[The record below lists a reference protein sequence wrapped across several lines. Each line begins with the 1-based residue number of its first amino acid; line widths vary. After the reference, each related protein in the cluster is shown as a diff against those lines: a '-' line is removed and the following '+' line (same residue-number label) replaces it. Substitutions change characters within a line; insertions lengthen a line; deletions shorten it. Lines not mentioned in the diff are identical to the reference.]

1 MVHRKRLRRDLYR
14 YYACVGSDVKY
25 FFVKLRQNIFFLNER
40 EHAPSAK
47 LA

>member
-14 YYACVGSDVKY
+14 YYAYVGSDVKY
-25 FFVKLRQNIFFLNER
+25 FFVKLRQNIVFLNER